1 MPSRKAALVTG
12 GATGIG
18 RSAVL
23 ALARAGFDVAVNY
36 SSSETAARETAAE
49 AEKLGA
55 RTLLVRCDV
64 SDETGVRAML
74 RAVEEKFQRLDVLV
88 NNAGTTAS
96 WKPKD
101 LETLSLE
108 EWDRVFAVNVRGLF
122 QVTRAAVPLLRK
134 GEKPCVVNTASIVGL
149 RPGPQP
155 LPYAASKAAV
165 VNLTKTLAWN
175 LGPEIRVNAVAPGW
189 MEGDWMKRMLKDK
202 YDDLMGKRAKA
213 TPLKRVVTADD
224 VAETMMSL
232 IQSNRF
238 VTGEVVVIDGG
249 FTGFDLTCCRAW
261 CRSRRN
267 SRSATARR
275 DTGRTSRSPKNFPPC
290 FGRFQDRIALVD
302 GERRYTYG
310 EIDELSDNLALNL
323 LELGL
328 KPLDRVV
335 PTLPNIAEFVL
346 LYFALQK
353 IGAIPIAALVDAPLR
368 RNQPVRAALGAT
380 ACVYP
385 ERQGDFA
392 FEPMIRRVQAEN
404 PHARASAFR
413 SPRLQAPAS
422 SHEAAPAA
430 ERAEEDPRSIRP
442 TRASSSFR
450 AAPPASRS

>member
-36 SSSETAARETAAE
+36 SSSEVAARETAAE

-64 SDETGVRAML
+64 SDEKAVRAML
-74 RAVEEKFQRLDVLV
+74 RAVDEKFQRLDVLV

-96 WKPKD
+96 WKPRD

-122 QVTRAAVPLLRK
+122 QVTRAALPLLRK
-134 GEKPCVVNTASIVGL
+134 GENPSVINTASIVGL

-155 LPYAASKAAV
+155 LPYAAAKAAV

-202 YDDLMGKRAKA
+202 YADLMEKRAKA

-249 FTGFDLTCCRAW
+249 FT
-261 CRSRRN
+261 
-267 SRSATARR
+267 
-275 DTGRTSRSPKNFPPC
+275 
-290 FGRFQDRIALVD
+290 
-302 GERRYTYG
+302 
-310 EIDELSDNLALNL
+310 
-323 LELGL
+323 
-328 KPLDRVV
+328 
-335 PTLPNIAEFVL
+335 
-346 LYFALQK
+346 
-353 IGAIPIAALVDAPLR
+353 
-368 RNQPVRAALGAT
+368 
-380 ACVYP
+380 
-385 ERQGDFA
+385 
-392 FEPMIRRVQAEN
+392 
-404 PHARASAFR
+404 AS
-413 SPRLQAPAS
+413 
-422 SHEAAPAA
+422 
-430 ERAEEDPRSIRP
+430 
-442 TRASSSFR
+442 T
-450 AAPPASRS
+450 